1 MNYKQEEQFG
11 RKMLHIVYFSHINQS
26 QHKSLSKTFPIPVR
40 STEIKHSEIKHPK
53 DKDECLGFLP
63 ISYSQDCE

>member
-26 QHKSLSKTFPIPVR
+26 QPKSLSKTFPIPVR
-40 STEIKHSEIKHPK
+40 STEIKQSEIKHPK
-53 DKDECLGFLP
+53 D
-63 ISYSQDCE
+63 